1 MRLSNPE
8 LWDEVEGG
16 QERVSREHLVT
27 RKQQVAFC
35 AFSLKKRL
43 ASDAALWL
51 EAQKKKMITV

>member
-27 RKQQVAFC
+27 RKQQVDFWAL
-35 AFSLKKRL
+35 SLKKRV

-51 EAQKKKMITV
+51 EAQKKKMITF